1 MTPKS
6 TQSPSSN
13 GRSLRTFRG
22 IGFTLSPLPPSP
34 WTPERLNAKKHVKTR
49 MFCINVR
56 KVSTQSVSS
65 WSPLRL
71 SRKVRQKL
79 YVQITFSHH
88 PLPLQ
93 RAVSFR
99 IPRESAKRTQL
110 PSEVARNVEG
120 YAIRQTLLDFFQIT
134 FSHHPLPLQ
143 RAVSFTIL
151 GESAKRTQL
160 PSEVAGN
167 VPSQIYM

>member
-1 MTPKS
+1 M
-6 TQSPSSN
+6 
-13 GRSLRTFRG
+13 
-22 IGFTLSPLPPSP
+22 
-34 WTPERLNAKKHVKTR
+34 
-49 MFCINVR
+49 
-56 KVSTQSVSS
+56 
-65 WSPLRL
+65 RL
-71 SRKVRQKL
+71 SRRKSQQKPREGYAIRQTL
-79 YVQITFSHH
+79 LDVFQITFSHH

-99 IPRESAKRTQL
+99 ILGESAKRTQL

>member
-1 MTPKS
+1 MRKNIKTFIFLHKCTKS
-6 TQSPSSN
+6 P
-13 GRSLRTFRG
+13 
-22 IGFTLSPLPPSP
+22 
-34 WTPERLNAKKHVKTR
+34 NAE
-49 MFCINVR
+49 
-56 KVSTQSVSS
+56 VSF

-88 PLPLQ
+88 PLPRQ

-110 PSEVARNVEG
+110 LSEVARNVEG

-143 RAVSFTIL
+143 RVVSFTIL
-151 GESAKRTQL
+151 RESAKRTQL

>member
-1 MTPKS
+1 M
-6 TQSPSSN
+6 
-13 GRSLRTFRG
+13 
-22 IGFTLSPLPPSP
+22 
-34 WTPERLNAKKHVKTR
+34 
-49 MFCINVR
+49 R
-56 KVSTQSVSS
+56 KV
-65 WSPLRL
+65 
-71 SRKVRQKL
+71 KQKL
-79 YVQITFSHH
+79 HVLHKCVKSPNAGSVPLVTPGPKPKIFRQTLFDFFQIRQTLLDFFQISFSHH

-99 IPRESAKRTQL
+99 ILGESAKRTQL
-110 PSEVARNVEG
+110 PSEVAGNVEG

-151 GESAKRTQL
+151 RESAKRTQL